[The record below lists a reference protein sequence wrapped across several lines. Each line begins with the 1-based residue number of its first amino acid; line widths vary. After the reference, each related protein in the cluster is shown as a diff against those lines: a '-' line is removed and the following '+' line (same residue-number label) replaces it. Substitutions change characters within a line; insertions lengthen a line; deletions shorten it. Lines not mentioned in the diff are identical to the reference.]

1 MKEQLEKLFNH
12 NSLSFTE
19 TQDAFSEIFEGK
31 VDPVVLGSFL
41 TALKMNGYSADEI
54 GGAATAMAYT
64 ISKGWKKMIV
74 PAMMVGVLGYILG
87 NYYGAIVWSIIH

>member
-31 VDPVVLGSFL
+31 VDPVV
-41 TALKMNGYSADEI
+41 
-54 GGAATAMAYT
+54 
-64 ISKGWKKMIV
+64 
-74 PAMMVGVLGYILG
+74 
-87 NYYGAIVWSIIH
+87 